1 MAPNNGCYLL
11 MTIYDAGEKTSSPA
25 LLCCQAHSM
34 PIACGKHALS
44 VFMGKFVLTAVFLL
58 IVYVPRNY
66 SRVQCTYGLAPTLIN
81 SAGCVTQS
89 QLDAI
94 FNRIDADVI
103 PLIMAAQ
110 ICLAPLGT
118 VKSNPANSC
127 REIYLANNSSQ
138 TGLYWLINSTGAVF
152 QVTCRFD
159 RFANFSSF
167 NSNITNGFAVLTS
180 LNMNDTTQQCP
191 TPLKYL
197 NSSGLRLCYK
207 GVATSCVSLT
217 VPTFGLSYQT
227 VCGKMAGYE
236 IGSDDGFHTS
246 STNIDSGYVDG
257 VSITYGTNPRR
268 HIWTY
273 AIGVYQMAHTNSCPC
288 TATGTAPPSFV
299 GTNYYC
305 ESGNSGSSWSNVL
318 YSGDLLWDGKNCGSA
333 SASCCT
339 NQNQPWF
346 CNRLNASIVGDVEM
360 RICTNE
366 AVDNE
371 DVGLQSFEF
380 YIQ

>member
-1 MAPNNGCYLL
+1 MTQVKKPNCS
-11 MTIYDAGEKTSSPA
+11 MQQSPTPA
-25 LLCCQAHSM
+25 LLCCQAYSM
-34 PIACGKHALS
+34 PSGKHELS
-44 VFMGKFVLTAVFLL
+44 VFMRKFVLTAVFLL
-58 IVYVPRNY
+58 IVYVPCK
-66 SRVQCTYGLAPTLIN
+66 VQCTYGLAPTLIN
-81 SAGCVTQS
+81 SAGCATLS

-94 FNRIDADVI
+94 FNQIDADVI

-110 ICLAPLGT
+110 VCLTSLGT
-118 VKSNPANSC
+118 VKSNSANSC
-127 REIYLANNSSQ
+127 QDIYFANNSSQ

-167 NSNITNGFAVLTS
+167 NSNITTGFAVLTS

-236 IGSDDGFHTS
+236 IGSDDGFRTS
-246 STNIDSGYVDG
+246 STSIDSGYVDG

-273 AIGVYQMAHTNSCPC
+273 AIGVYQTAAVYSCPC
-288 TATGTAPPSFV
+288 TATGAAPPSFV

-305 ESGNSGSSWSNVL
+305 ESGNSGVL
-318 YSGDLLWDGKNCGSA
+318 GLTYFIAATFSGMERIVAVLPPHAALTK
-333 SASCCT
+333 T
-339 NQNQPWF
+339 NLGF
-346 CNRLNASIVGDVEM
+346 VTG
-360 RICTNE
+360 
-366 AVDNE
+366 
-371 DVGLQSFEF
+371 
-380 YIQ
+380 

>member
-1 MAPNNGCYLL
+1 
-11 MTIYDAGEKTSSPA
+11 
-25 LLCCQAHSM
+25 M
-34 PIACGKHALS
+34 PSGKHALS
-44 VFMGKFVLTAVFLL
+44 VFMTKFVLTAVFLL

-66 SRVQCTYGLAPTLIN
+66 SRVQCTYGLAPTQIN
-81 SAGCVTQS
+81 SAGCPTKG

-94 FNRIDADVI
+94 FN
-103 PLIMAAQ
+103 Q
-110 ICLAPLGT
+110 INSNVNSIISTAFSCLTTSLGS

-127 REIYLANNSSQ
+127 QEIYFANSSSQ
-138 TGLYWLINSTGAVF
+138 TGLYWVINSTGAVF
-152 QVTCRFD
+152 QVTCNFD

-236 IGSDDGFHTS
+236 IGSDDGFRTS
-246 STNIDSGYVDG
+246 STSIDSLYVDG
-257 VSITYGTNPRR
+257 VSITYGMSPRR

-273 AIGVYQMAHTNSCPC
+273 AIGVYQTAAVYSCPC
-288 TATGTAPPSFV
+288 TATGKAPPSFV

-305 ESGNSGSSWSNVL
+305 ESGNPGSSWSNVL

-360 RICTNE
+360 RICTDE
-366 AVDNE
+366 ATNNE

>member
-1 MAPNNGCYLL
+1 
-11 MTIYDAGEKTSSPA
+11 MTQVSSPA

-34 PIACGKHALS
+34 PSGKHALS

-58 IVYVPRNY
+58 IVYVPCNN
-66 SRVQCTYGLAPTLIN
+66 SKVQCTYGLAPTLIN

-110 ICLAPLGT
+110 LCLAPLGT

-127 REIYLANNSSQ
+127 QEIYFANNSSQ
-138 TGLYWLINSTGAVF
+138 TGLYWVINSTGAVF

-191 TPLKYL
+191 TPLKYI

-236 IGSDDGFHTS
+236 IGSDDGFQTS

-257 VSITYGTNPRR
+257 VSITYGMSPRR

-318 YSGDLLWDGKNCGSA
+318 YSGNLLWDGKNCGSA
-333 SASCCT
+333 SASCCS
-339 NQNQPWF
+339 NPNQPWF

>member
-1 MAPNNGCYLL
+1 
-11 MTIYDAGEKTSSPA
+11 
-25 LLCCQAHSM
+25 M
-34 PIACGKHALS
+34 PSGKHALS

-58 IVYVPRNY
+58 IVYAPFNY
-66 SRVQCTYGLAPTLIN
+66 SKVQCTYGLAPTLIN
-81 SAGCVTQS
+81 SAGCATQS

-110 ICLAPLGT
+110 LCLASLGN

-127 REIYLANNSSQ
+127 QEIYFANSSSQ
-138 TGLYWLINSTGAVF
+138 TGLYWVINSTGAVF

-159 RFANFSSF
+159 SFANFSSF

-197 NSSGLRLCYK
+197 NSSGLRL
-207 GVATSCVSLT
+207 VLQ
-217 VPTFGLSYQT
+217 SYQT

-246 STNIDSGYVDG
+246 STSIDSLYVDWG
-257 VSITYGTNPRR
+257 QHNVRDEPKTPHLDICHWRISDSGCIQLPLYCHSNP
-268 HIWTY
+268 
-273 AIGVYQMAHTNSCPC
+273 
-288 TATGTAPPSFV
+288 
-299 GTNYYC
+299 
-305 ESGNSGSSWSNVL
+305 
-318 YSGDLLWDGKNCGSA
+318 
-333 SASCCT
+333 
-339 NQNQPWF
+339 NQPWF

-360 RICTNE
+360 RICTDE
-366 AVDNE
+366 ATNNE
-371 DVGLQSFEF
+371 DVGLQLFEF
-380 YIQ
+380 YVQ